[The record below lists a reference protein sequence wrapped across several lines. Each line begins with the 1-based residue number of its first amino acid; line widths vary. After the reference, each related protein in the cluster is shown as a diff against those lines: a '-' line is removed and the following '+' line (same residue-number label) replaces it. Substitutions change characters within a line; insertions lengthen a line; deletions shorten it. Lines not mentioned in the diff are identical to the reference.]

1 MEFLI
6 AFIIISII
14 LFFIL
19 LLYCL
24 GKASSAAD
32 QYAQQLFNQESKVF
46 FVTCEKCNIEF
57 SWTEQD
63 VLIKKNQGATCIV
76 ACPKCGKLMKQHIK

>member
-19 LLYCL
+19 ILYCL
-24 GKASSAAD
+24 GKASSAVD
-32 QYAQQLFNQESKVF
+32 QYAQKLYNQEPKVF
-46 FVTCEKCNIEF
+46 FATCEKCNIEF

-63 VLIKKNQGATCIV
+63 VLVKKDYGATRTV
-76 ACPKCGKLMKQHIK
+76 ACPHCGKLMKQYIK

>member
-19 LLYCL
+19 ILYCL

-32 QYAQQLFNQESKVF
+32 QYAQKLFNQESKVF

-63 VLIKKNQGATCIV
+63 VLVKKGYGTTRII
-76 ACPKCGKLMKQHIK
+76 ACPNCGKLMKKHIK